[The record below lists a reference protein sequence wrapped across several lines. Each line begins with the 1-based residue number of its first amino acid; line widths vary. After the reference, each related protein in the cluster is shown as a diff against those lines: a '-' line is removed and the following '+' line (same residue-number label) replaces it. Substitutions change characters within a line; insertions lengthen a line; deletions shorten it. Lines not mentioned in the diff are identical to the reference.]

1 MQIRLHEAV
10 KNLLEI
16 ELVELDVD
24 SSIRHEKT
32 LLEFPEMLAKESFQ
46 RKDTGRSQHDCHLQL
61 NEPSGLPKIKAH
73 TYPSKRVDSRLP
85 IKNPKQNLQ
94 SVQKSLDTLICRTD
108 SDIYLDRLCKIISV
122 F

>member
-1 MQIRLHEAV
+1 MSIAQYDMRRL
-10 KNLLEI
+10 
-16 ELVELDVD
+16 
-24 SSIRHEKT
+24 

-85 IKNPKQNLQ
+85 IKPKAEPTKRSKKSRYTNL
-94 SVQKSLDTLICRTD
+94 
-108 SDIYLDRLCKIISV
+108 
-122 F
+122 